1 MPDKYP
7 EEKLGDYIK
16 RKIEEGTSQSN
27 RPGTKN
33 ARRGKKPR
41 DPLSGLFWGLL
52 LVLLGFLFFA
62 QGREWIT
69 WDTWWQA
76 LVIGLGA
83 IFILDAFFHY
93 LLPSSRSYA
102 LGRLVPGIFLL
113 SIGLAFLFGFT
124 TWWPLALV
132 ATGIALFI
140 SSWMLQREIEKRR
153 ITQQTLAQSE
163 AQYRHIIDNANSIIM
178 QIDTR
183 GNVTFINKF
192 ALELFGCKESEI
204 LGQNVVGTIVA
215 PGDAARSDQEKM
227 IQDIVV
233 HPENYLHNEKENLLR
248 SGQIAWIVWTYKP
261 LFDEQNQLKEI
272 LCTGIDSTKHK
283 QAEELIAAQLKEK
296 TSVEERNRL
305 ARDLH
310 DAVSQTLFSASLIAE
325 VLPKLWE
332 RNPEEGRRRLE
343 EIRQLTR
350 GALAEMRTLLL
361 ELRPASLK
369 DAELGDLL
377 RQLGESINGRAR
389 IPVKVEVEGRCDM
402 SAEVKIGLYRIAQEA
417 LNNVAKHSG
426 ANQAHVNLSCSP
438 QTVTMVVSDNGKG
451 FDIQDVRAKS
461 LGLGIMKERAREIN
475 AGLSIESQP
484 AQGTHITVT
493 WEQAAS
499 PEASAPPLIKAP

>member
-1 MPDKYP
+1 MPDRQSDK
-7 EEKLGDYIK
+7 KIGDYIR
-16 RKIEEGTSQSN
+16 RKIEEGTSQRKRSGGVKKA
-27 RPGTKN
+27 PE
-33 ARRGKKPR
+33 KKPQ

-69 WDTWWQA
+69 GITWWQA

-83 IFILDAFFHY
+83 VFILDAFFHY
-93 LLPSSRSYA
+93 LHPSSRSYA

-113 SIGLAFLFGFT
+113 SIGLAFFFGFT

-140 SSWMLQREIEKRR
+140 SSWMLQREIERRR

-163 AQYRHIIDNANSIIM
+163 AKYRHIIDNANSIIM
-178 QIDTR
+178 QIDTK

-192 ALELFGCKESEI
+192 AQELFGYRETEI
-204 LGQNVVGTIVA
+204 LGKNVVGTINP
-215 PGDAARSDQEKM
+215 PGDSARIDLDKM
-227 IQDIVV
+227 IEDIII

-248 SGQIAWIVWTYKP
+248 SGEKVWIVWTYKP
-261 LFDEQNQLKEI
+261 LFNEQNQLKEI

-325 VLPKLWE
+325 VLPRLWE
-332 RNPEEGRRRLE
+332 RNPNEGRRRLE

-361 ELRPASLK
+361 ELRPTSLK

-377 RQLGESINGRAR
+377 RQLAESINGRAR
-389 IPVKVEVEGRCDM
+389 IPVNVTVEGHC
-402 SAEVKIGLYRIAQEA
+402 EIEPEIKIGLYRIAQEA

-426 ANQAHVNLSCSP
+426 ASQAQVNLVCSP
-438 QTVTMVVSDNGKG
+438 QSITLTVRDNGKG
-451 FDIQDVRAKS
+451 FDIQEARTKS

-475 AGLSIESQP
+475 ARLSIESRFSE
-484 AQGTHITVT
+484 GTSITVQ
-493 WEQAAS
+493 WDQS
-499 PEASAPPLIKAP
+499 V